1 MWRRYGDVSYTV
13 LVFGVL
19 CIEVFG
25 LGFLS
30 VAFSR
35 RLSGQAPY
43 SEVEAVL
50 VGAVALT
57 GIALVMLTSYVLA
70 YHIISAVRER
80 QVADRVSSWT
90 EQWIRAIYEEGPL
103 PEAPLPPEAE
113 EAALSLRDL
122 LEGEESDWLA
132 EGLERSGVAA
142 SLLRRLGSS
151 RLTVRMDALEGLARA
166 RLPSTLGP
174 VIHVMASPR
183 PVLRLMAARAAART
197 VSSWSGPGVD
207 EAIRSFTGALM
218 TCELPVGAAGE
229 MLVLLERSAP
239 AAVARLLTQSDT
251 PTFLLRA
258 ALDSVGRLRLV
269 ELAYET
275 GTRVTHRDREVRS
288 AALRALG
295 RLGRVPLRARDA
307 VVIALTDD
315 TEFVRVQAARAAA
328 FVAASDALVALYE
341 SLGDL
346 SWWVRRASAESLLH
360 LGRQGIS
367 VLVRAA
373 RLHPDRFA
381 REMAAQVLLDSGLV
395 IPREIPGLRGTA

>member
-1 MWRRYGDVSYTV
+1 MWRRYGDASYTV

-25 LGFLS
+25 LGFLI

-35 RLSGQAPY
+35 RLSGRAPY
-43 SEVEAVL
+43 SEAEAVL

-57 GIALVMLTSYVLA
+57 GVALVMLTSYVLA

-80 QVADRVSSWT
+80 RVGGRVANWT
-90 EQWIRAIYEEGPL
+90 EQWIRAVYEEGPL
-103 PEAPLPPEAE
+103 PQSPLPPEAE
-113 EAALSLRDL
+113 EAGLSLRDL
-122 LEGEESDWLA
+122 LEGEEGERLA

-197 VSSWSGPGVD
+197 VASWSEPGVD
-207 EAIRSFTGALM
+207 EAIRSFTGALVN
-218 TCELPVGAAGE
+218 CDLPVGAAVE

-239 AAVARLLTQSDT
+239 AALARLLSQADT
-251 PTFLLRA
+251 PAFVLRA

-269 ELAYET
+269 ELAYEV
-275 GTRVTHRDREVRS
+275 GTRVTHPDREVRS

-295 RLGRVPLRARDA
+295 RLGRVPLRARGA

-367 VLVRAA
+367 VLAKAA
-373 RLHPDRFA
+373 RIHPDRFA